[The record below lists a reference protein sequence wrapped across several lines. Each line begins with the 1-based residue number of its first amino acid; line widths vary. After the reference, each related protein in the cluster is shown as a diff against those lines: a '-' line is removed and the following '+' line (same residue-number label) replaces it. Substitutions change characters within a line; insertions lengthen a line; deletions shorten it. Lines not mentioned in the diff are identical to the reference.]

1 MKKLYAIIT
10 MDSPESIM
18 PRTTTAIYTNR
29 KRAEAML
36 NIMKETHPE
45 IIWDI
50 QEWREAFSSG
60 EYFSQN
66 I

>member
-10 MDSPESIM
+10 KNRPEAFM

-29 KRAEAML
+29 KKADEML
-36 NIMKETHPE
+36 NIMKEDHPE

-50 QEWREAFSSG
+50 QEWRETLTG
-60 EYFSQN
+60 EYIPQIN
-66 I
+66 